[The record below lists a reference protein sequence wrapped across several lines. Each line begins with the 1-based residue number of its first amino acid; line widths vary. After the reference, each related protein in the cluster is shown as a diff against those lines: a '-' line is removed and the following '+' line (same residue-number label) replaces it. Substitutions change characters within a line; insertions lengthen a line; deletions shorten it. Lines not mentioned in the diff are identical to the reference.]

1 MIDSGLTMLLFI
13 GIAWFWWDS
22 RGAAERAITAAKMRC
37 DRVGVSFLND
47 TVGWK
52 KIRLKR
58 NKQGQMQFQR
68 TYFFEF
74 ASNMAHR
81 YQGEIVMLGWHV
93 STINLDVYQADYEDT
108 HER

>member
-1 MIDSGLTMLLFI
+1 MIDNGLTILLFI

-22 RGAAERAITAAKMRC
+22 RGVAEQAIHAAKMRC

-58 NKQGQMQFQR
+58 NKLGRMQFQR

-74 ASNMAHR
+74 ASDMAQR
-81 YQGEIVMLGWHV
+81 YQGEVVMLGQHV
-93 STINLDVYQADYEDT
+93 STINLDVYRAE
-108 HER
+108 

>member
-1 MIDSGLTMLLFI
+1 MIDNGLTILLFI

-22 RGAAERAITAAKMRC
+22 RGVAERAITATKMRC

-47 TVGWK
+47 TVAWE

-58 NKQGQMQFQR
+58 NRQGRMQFQR

-74 ASNMAHR
+74 ANGMAQRH
-81 YQGEIVMLGWHV
+81 QGEIVMLGRHV
-93 STINLDVYQADYEDT
+93 STISLDVYQTDYKDQ
-108 HER
+108 HGQ